1 MNKDE
6 MVQRTKEF
14 AIRVVKLYRSLPASK
29 DAQIIGLQ
37 VFRSGTS
44 VGANYRAACRGR
56 SRPDFIS
63 KLGIALEE
71 VDESLYWM
79 ELLIETKII
88 SAERLQ
94 PLMSEANEITAILVT
109 TIKSARQKKS

>member
-1 MNKDE
+1 MNKDD
-6 MVQRTKEF
+6 MIQRTKEF

-29 DAQIIGLQ
+29 DAQIIGQQ
-37 VFRSGTS
+37 VFRSATS

-94 PLMSEANEITAILVT
+94 PLMAEANEITAILVS
-109 TIKSARQKKS
+109 TIKSARRKKF